1 MSNLIHI
8 NNEYRLWI
16 QSLSQRFRQSQ
27 IKAAVHVNQ
36 EMLRFYWELGSEIV
50 ALKVEERWG
59 EGVMQSISKD
69 LKDAL
74 PGISGLSTTNL
85 YYCKKWFLAYNQEFI
100 NLQHLVVKNDDNP
113 PTQNLQQPVVKI
125 QETAI
130 NEANT
135 LFNSPNQ
142 VVQQLLAQFLAIP
155 WGHHIC
161 IIDKCKKDTAKALFY
176 VHQAYQNGW
185 SRDVLLNFLSTDLY
199 ERQGKAITNFTNTLP
214 AADSDLAQ
222 QLTKDPYQFDF
233 FRLKD
238 RYKESE
244 LKDELVKN
252 IEKFLLEL
260 GRGFAY
266 MGREY
271 RIEVGGEEKIID
283 MLFYNVPLHRYVVVE
298 IKTGKFD
305 SDNVGQLGTYVVA
318 VNHVLNTPQDNPAIG
333 LLICKEKNDVL
344 AQYALES
351 TSQPLGISSYE
362 LAKLIPEDFH
372 GTMPTIEEIENE
384 LNKQQIKP

>member
-27 IKAAVHVNQ
+27 IKAAVHINK

-59 EGVMQSISKD
+59 ESVMQSISQD

-85 YYCKKWFLAYNQEFI
+85 YYCKKWFLTYNQEFI
-100 NLQHLVVKNDDNP
+100 NLQQLVVKNDENH

-135 LFNSPNQ
+135 LFNSQNQ

-161 IIDKCKKDTAKALFY
+161 IIDKCKKDAAKALFY

-199 ERQGKAITNFTNTLP
+199 ERQGKALTNFTNTLP
-214 AADSDLAQ
+214 VVDSDLAQ

-233 FRLKD
+233 FCLKD
-238 RYKESE
+238 RYKERE

-252 IEKFLLEL
+252 IEKFLS
-260 GRGFAY
+260 FP
-266 MGREY
+266 
-271 RIEVGGEEKIID
+271 EK
-283 MLFYNVPLHRYVVVE
+283 
-298 IKTGKFD
+298 
-305 SDNVGQLGTYVVA
+305 S
-318 VNHVLNTPQDNPAIG
+318 
-333 LLICKEKNDVL
+333 
-344 AQYALES
+344 
-351 TSQPLGISSYE
+351 
-362 LAKLIPEDFH
+362 
-372 GTMPTIEEIENE
+372 
-384 LNKQQIKP
+384 